1 MIHFRKR
8 VCVLQ
13 RAARDVQKFSVSPPY
28 LRMQSSVLE
37 RLLAE
42 VLVVPKALV
51 VPRHQC
57 LGLWKHLLLSLLKD
71 IHWHYHH
78 DLFLHRYML
87 LSKSLE
93 NERKNILASA
103 TKIGYHYLKWAA
115 GLENMLKLCVR
126 TYTGKTK
133 LSQGDLRVC
142 LSEDVLTVGLWAHK
156 WISDQVSRK

>member
-57 LGLWKHLLLSLLKD
+57 LGL
-71 IHWHYHH
+71 
-78 DLFLHRYML
+78 
-87 LSKSLE
+87 
-93 NERKNILASA
+93 
-103 TKIGYHYLKWAA
+103 
-115 GLENMLKLCVR
+115 
-126 TYTGKTK
+126 
-133 LSQGDLRVC
+133 
-142 LSEDVLTVGLWAHK
+142 
-156 WISDQVSRK
+156 